1 MPSADS
7 HRRGRPPVMEPE
19 TRRRRVLDAAAAIF
33 AEHGYAEASIEE
45 IARACGMSR
54 KTIYGLY
61 PSKEELL
68 SALLT
73 FFLGPL
79 GMIYTTIFGF
89 LVMAVIVTLVAIVTL
104 GQGLPVVWPLCMI
117 WGVWSGHRYNER
129 QRLLASVRGW

>member
-1 MPSADS
+1 MSPLDQ
-7 HRRGRPPVMEPE
+7 HRVQSVTTLGRPPK
-19 TRRRRVLDAAAAIF
+19 
-33 AEHGYAEASIEE
+33 
-45 IARACGMSR
+45 R
-54 KTIYGLY
+54 KSL
-61 PSKEELL
+61 LL